1 MLKIFGE
8 HDRDTTTQAEN
19 CLAAGAAEFVLC
31 ADGHKGYGFPIGGVG
46 AFPADLVS
54 PSGVG
59 FDIGCGNLALETDA
73 DAAEVRGRIGPIMDE
88 VWRTISFG
96 MGRKNKE
103 HVDHPLFDDDA
114 WREVKALKSLK
125 DLARGQLGTVGGG
138 NHYVDI
144 FIDER
149 EKVWVGVHFGSRGL
163 GHKVATHFLQA
174 LGSKDDMMAPP
185 AVMATASSLGSDY
198 LEAMRVAG
206 DYAHAGREWVAA
218 RVVGLLGARA
228 TDAVHNHHNY
238 AWKENHSGT
247 DYWVIRKG
255 ATPAFPGQRGFVG
268 GSMGDDAVILEGVES
283 TLSAQSLYSTVHGA
297 GRVMSRTAAKGKS
310 RKDPATGKWARGV
323 GAVRH
328 DDMMRWIADKGVTL
342 RGADLDEAP
351 QAYRRLPDVLKAH
364 EGTIRV
370 LHTLRPIGVAM
381 ADHDDPYKD

>member
-1 MLKIFGE
+1 MLKIFGD
-8 HDRDTTTQAEN
+8 HDKDTQTQAAN
-19 CLAAGAAEFVLC
+19 CIAAGAAEFVLC

-46 AFPADLVS
+46 AFPVELVS

-73 DAAEVRGRIGPIMDE
+73 DAEEVRGRIGAIMDE
-88 VWRTISFG
+88 VWSTVSFG

-103 HVDHPLFDDDA
+103 PVDHALFDDDA
-114 WREVKALKSLK
+114 WREVKALKPLK
-125 DLARGQLGTVGGG
+125 DLSRGQLGTVGGG

-144 FIDER
+144 FVDER

-163 GHKVATHFLQA
+163 GHKVATYFLEA

-185 AVMATASSLGSDY
+185 AVLNTASSLGSDY

-238 AWKENHSGT
+238 AWKENHRGT

-255 ATPAFPGQRGFVG
+255 ATRRSPASG
-268 GSMGDDAVILEGVES
+268 GSS
-283 TLSAQSLYSTVHGA
+283 A
-297 GRVMSRTAAKGKS
+297 GR
-310 RKDPATGKWARGV
+310 W
-323 GAVRH
+323 
-328 DDMMRWIADKGVTL
+328 
-342 RGADLDEAP
+342 
-351 QAYRRLPDVLKAH
+351 
-364 EGTIRV
+364 GTTR
-370 LHTLRPIGVAM
+370 
-381 ADHDDPYKD
+381 